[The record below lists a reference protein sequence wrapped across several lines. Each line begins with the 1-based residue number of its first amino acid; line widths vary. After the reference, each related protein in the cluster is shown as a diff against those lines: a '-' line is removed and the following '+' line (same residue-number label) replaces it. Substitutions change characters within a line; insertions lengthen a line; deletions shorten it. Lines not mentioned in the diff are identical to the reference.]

1 MRMRNQFG
9 WDLPPGVTNRMID
22 EAYGEER
29 HCPKCDEQMEYVE
42 GDEPHWECPDCG
54 YVEVEE

>member
-1 MRMRNQFG
+1 MRHTFG
-9 WDLPPGVTNRMID
+9 WDLPPGVTNRAIE

-29 HCPKCDEQMEYVE
+29 WCPKCDAIMEYIA

-54 YVEVEE
+54 YVED